1 MSKEKQ
7 FWDWFKNNEGKYFFL
22 NQIDDAIEKEKL
34 LNEFLDRLHNYCD
47 QLFFEI
53 GGYPDEKQDL
63 IITAEGDTDY
73 FNQVET
79 IVKSASELDYWN
91 VIAFKPVRAD
101 YLTEYN
107 GITLD
112 PNKIW
117 FIPLNNND
125 NPGKI
130 GLRLYSDNYNESK
143 KIDFLSAAY
152 IVLDNIL
159 GEKSNALNIDYVEI
173 QTPSLSQKE
182 ESIELNKLPRYIEW
196 WKSRKQ
202 PL

>member
-7 FWDWFKNNEGKYFFL
+7 FWDWFENNEGKYFFL

-79 IVKSASELDYWN
+79 IVKSAPELDYWN

-107 GITLD
+107 G
-112 PNKIW
+112 
-117 FIPLNNND
+117 
-125 NPGKI
+125 
-130 GLRLYSDNYNESK
+130 
-143 KIDFLSAAY
+143 
-152 IVLDNIL
+152 
-159 GEKSNALNIDYVEI
+159 
-173 QTPSLSQKE
+173 
-182 ESIELNKLPRYIEW
+182 
-196 WKSRKQ
+196 
-202 PL
+202 